1 MITAARKESYREK
14 AAGLSLSDF
23 SQLFSRLS
31 HQHFPRGHFIY
42 QAGDDGDAMYFI
54 NSGKVEILTKKG
66 HLVSILRHGDF
77 FGEGSLLE
85 QRNKRFTAAK
95 CQTPVDV
102 IKVSREEFERYVA
115 SSSETKR
122 TLKLK
127 WKARTLA
134 QAKQLIRLQTNLT
147 KKTLKEGDVVYNE
160 GDIGESMYEVIEG
173 TFEVRHGGKP
183 VHFINSGDSFGESS
197 LLFRRPRSSTVV
209 CASPECQLHEMKGSD
224 FYAMLESD
232 PSTTNALRDM
242 CRKRLFQ
249 KAVRHHAE
257 ELSKEELT
265 KVFHAFNKDKSGA
278 LSLSEVKS
286 LMKQVSLP
294 ECEVGELLKSLD
306 LDEDGKVTMDEF
318 QRVFKQI

>member
-1 MITAARKESYREK
+1 M
-14 AAGLSLSDF
+14 
-23 SQLFSRLS
+23 
-31 HQHFPRGHFIY
+31 
-42 QAGDDGDAMYFI
+42 
-54 NSGKVEILTKKG
+54 
-66 HLVSILRHGDF
+66 
-77 FGEGSLLE
+77 
-85 QRNKRFTAAK
+85 
-95 CQTPVDV
+95 
-102 IKVSREEFERYVA
+102 
-115 SSSETKR
+115 
-122 TLKLK
+122 
-127 WKARTLA
+127 
-134 QAKQLIRLQTNLT
+134 
-147 KKTLKEGDVVYNE
+147 
-160 GDIGESMYEVIEG
+160 
-173 TFEVRHGGKP
+173 
-183 VHFINSGDSFGESS
+183 
-197 LLFRRPRSSTVV
+197 V

-257 ELSKEELT
+257 ELSNEELT

-294 ECEVGELLKSLD
+294 ESEVGELLKSLD